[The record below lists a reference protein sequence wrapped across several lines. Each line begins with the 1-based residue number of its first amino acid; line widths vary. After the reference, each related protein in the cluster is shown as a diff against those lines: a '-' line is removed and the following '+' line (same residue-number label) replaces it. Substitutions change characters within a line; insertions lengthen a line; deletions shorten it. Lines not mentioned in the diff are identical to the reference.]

1 MTEFFSFAR
10 LTLLSEFYLLI
21 KMGVKERREREKESL
36 RQDIL
41 DVAREMFATEGY
53 ESVSM
58 RKIADKIE
66 YSPTTIYLYFKDK
79 NELLYQICEET
90 FAQLGQNI
98 REISEPE
105 TDLLVRLQKGLRAYI
120 EFGIAHPHHY
130 QVTFM
135 SPMFSKPNDEYLYE
149 GSMGQRT
156 FDFLRSEITTCVE
169 AGKLKNGNIDAISQ
183 AFWAGIHGTTSLL
196 IGHIDFPFV
205 EKSLLIDTVINSM
218 IEGFKA

>member
-1 MTEFFSFAR
+1 
-10 LTLLSEFYLLI
+10 
-21 KMGVKERREREKESL
+21 MGIKERREREKENL

-66 YSPTTIYLYFKDK
+66 YSATTIYLYFKDK

-90 FAQLGQNI
+90 FAQLGEKI
-98 REISEPE
+98 RAVSEPE
-105 TDLLVRLQKGLRAYI
+105 TDLIIRLKKGLRAYI
-120 EFGIAHPHHY
+120 EFGVAHPHHY

-135 SPMFSKPNDEYLYE
+135 SPVFSHPTDEYHYE
-149 GSMGQRT
+149 GSMGERT
-156 FDFLRSEITTCVE
+156 FNFLREEVTNCVA
-169 AGKLKNGNIDAISQ
+169 AGKLRNGDIDAISQ
-183 AFWAGIHGTTSLL
+183 ALWAGIHGTTSLL

-205 EKSLLIDTVINSM
+205 EQNKLIETVIDSM
-218 IEGFKA
+218 VDGFKT

>member
-1 MTEFFSFAR
+1 
-10 LTLLSEFYLLI
+10 
-21 KMGVKERREREKESL
+21 MGIKERRKREKENL

-90 FAQLGQNI
+90 FAQLGERVQ
-98 REISEPE
+98 EVSESE
-105 TDLLVRLQKGLRAYI
+105 TDLLIRLKKGLRAYI
-120 EFGIAHPHHY
+120 EFGLAHPHHY

-135 SPMFSKPNDEYLYE
+135 TPIFSNPTEEYQYE

-156 FDFLRSEITTCVE
+156 FE
-169 AGKLKNGNIDAISQ
+169 ALQAEVANCISAGRLKKGDAAAISQ
-183 AFWAGIHGTTSLL
+183 ALWAAIHGITSLL
-196 IGHIDFPFV
+196 IGHSDFPFV
-205 EKSLLIDTVINSM
+205 EKNKLIEVLLDSM
-218 IEGFKA
+218 VDGLKA

>member
-1 MTEFFSFAR
+1 
-10 LTLLSEFYLLI
+10 
-21 KMGVKERREREKESL
+21 MGIKERREREKENL

-90 FAQLGQNI
+90 FAQLGQRI
-98 REISEPE
+98 RAISEPE
-105 TDLLVRLQKGLRAYI
+105 TDLLVRLKKGLQAYI

-130 QVTFM
+130 SVTFM
-135 SPMFSKPNDEYLYE
+135 NPIFAEPTPEYSYE

-156 FDFLRSEITTCVE
+156 FDFLRSQVADCVA
-169 AGKLKNGNIDAISQ
+169 AGKLKNGDIDAISQ
-183 AFWAGIHGTTSLL
+183 ALWAGIHGTTSLL

-205 EKSLLIDTVINSM
+205 EKSKLIDTVIDSM
-218 IEGFKA
+218 VDGLKA

>member
-1 MTEFFSFAR
+1 
-10 LTLLSEFYLLI
+10 
-21 KMGVKERREREKESL
+21 MGVKERREREKESL
-36 RQDIL
+36 RQEIL

-79 NELLYQICEET
+79 NDLLYQICEET
-90 FAQLGQNI
+90 FAHLGNEV
-98 REISEPE
+98 RRMSETE
-105 TDLLVRLQKGLRAYI
+105 TDLLVRLKKGLRAYI

-135 SPMFSKPNDEYLYE
+135 SPMFSKPNEEYLYE
-149 GSMGQRT
+149 GSMGQRA
-156 FDFLRSEITTCVE
+156 FEFLRSEVLTCVE
-169 AGKLKNGNIDAISQ
+169 AGKLKNDDVDAMSQ
-183 AFWAGIHGTTSLL
+183 AFWAGVHGITSLL

-205 EKSLLIDTVINSM
+205 EKGKLIDTLIDSM